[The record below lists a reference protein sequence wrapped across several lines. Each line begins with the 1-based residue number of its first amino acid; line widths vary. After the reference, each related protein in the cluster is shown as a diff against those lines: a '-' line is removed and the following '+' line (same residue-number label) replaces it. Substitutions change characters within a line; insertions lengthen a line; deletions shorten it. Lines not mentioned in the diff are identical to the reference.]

1 MARDVID
8 PDQDLLQRK
17 TPMTTSMS
25 RRGFLTKAS
34 VGVAAGVAASVA
46 ATSGIA
52 TAGSLLAAPV
62 TTDIEAPDV
71 TPVGEDVVAHV
82 RNASTG
88 EVSLMV
94 GHTELVYH
102 DRALVGRLLKGAR
115 RARQEA

>member
-1 MARDVID
+1 MSAS
-8 PDQDLLQRK
+8 L
-17 TPMTTSMS
+17 S
-25 RRGFLTKAS
+25 RRGFLAKSAL
-34 VGVAAGVAASVA
+34 GVAAGVAATVA
-46 ATSGIA
+46 ATSGLA

-62 TTDIEAPDV
+62 ATDTDANSDV
-71 TPVGEDVVAHV
+71 TPIGEDVVAHV

-94 GHTELVYH
+94 GHSEIVYH

>member
-1 MARDVID
+1 
-8 PDQDLLQRK
+8 
-17 TPMTTSMS
+17 MTASMS

-52 TAGSLLAAPV
+52 TAGSLLAAPAA
-62 TTDIEAPDV
+62 TGTDEAPDV
-71 TPVGEDVVAHV
+71 TPVGEDVVVHV

-88 EVSLMV
+88 ELSLMV
-94 GHTELVYH
+94 GHSEIVYH

>member
-1 MARDVID
+1 
-8 PDQDLLQRK
+8 
-17 TPMTTSMS
+17 MTSPMS

-62 TTDIEAPDV
+62 ATDVTETPDV
-71 TPVGEDVVAHV
+71 TPVGEDVVVHV

-88 EVSLMV
+88 ELSLMV
-94 GHTELVYH
+94 GHKELVYH